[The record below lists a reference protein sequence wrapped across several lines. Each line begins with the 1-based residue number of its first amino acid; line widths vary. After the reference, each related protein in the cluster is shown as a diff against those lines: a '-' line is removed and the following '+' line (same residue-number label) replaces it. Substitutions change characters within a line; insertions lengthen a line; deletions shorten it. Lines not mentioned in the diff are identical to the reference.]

1 MSESKLPSGIDIVVG
16 QRIRW
21 RRRELKLTQQK
32 LADLLALTFQQ
43 VQKYEMGANRISVA
57 RVWQFCK
64 IFSVTPDFLFENLLN
79 LDDKNAKAGELI
91 PNVVATSQDIKLML
105 AFKKIEDG
113 NNRNLIIKLC
123 QAFAED

>member
-1 MSESKLPSGIDIVVG
+1 MKIDDVEKHIGQQLKMLRISNKMSQKALAEQLDI
-16 QRIRW
+16 
-21 RRRELKLTQQK
+21 TY
-32 LADLLALTFQQ
+32 QQ
-43 VQKYEMGANRISVA
+43 VQKYEMGMNRISVA

-105 AFKKIEDG
+105 AFKKIESGD
-113 NNRNLIIKLC
+113 NRNLIIKMC
-123 QAFAED
+123 QAFAKD

>member
-1 MSESKLPSGIDIVVG
+1 MKIDDVEKHIGQQLKMLRISNKMSQKALAEKLDI
-16 QRIRW
+16 
-21 RRRELKLTQQK
+21 TY
-32 LADLLALTFQQ
+32 QQ
-43 VQKYEMGANRISVA
+43 VQKYEMGMNRISVA

-105 AFKKIEDG
+105 AFKKIESGD
-113 NNRNLIIKLC
+113 NRNLIIKMC
-123 QAFAED
+123 QAFAKE

>member
-1 MSESKLPSGIDIVVG
+1 MKIDDVEKHIGQQLKMLRISNKMSQKALAEQLDI
-16 QRIRW
+16 
-21 RRRELKLTQQK
+21 TY
-32 LADLLALTFQQ
+32 QQ
-43 VQKYEMGANRISVA
+43 VQKYEMGMNRISVA

-105 AFKKIEDG
+105 AFKKIESGD
-113 NNRNLIIKLC
+113 NRNLIIKMC
-123 QAFAED
+123 QAFAKE

>member
-1 MSESKLPSGIDIVVG
+1 MKIDDVEKHIGQQLKMLRISNKMSQKALAEKLDI
-16 QRIRW
+16 
-21 RRRELKLTQQK
+21 TY
-32 LADLLALTFQQ
+32 QQ